1 MIQPALF
8 VSEHLHKRGG
18 DRLSENESH
27 HLTFLLQQ
35 VGGGDKEAVEKLISI
50 VYQELRRIAANRLRS
65 ERAGHT
71 LQPTALVNEVYLR
84 LFASEPIA
92 WQNRAHFFA
101 VAAKQ
106 MRFILVDHARRKNKD
121 GAFAFTLEDHEGD
134 DLLRLAT
141 QTDEDVIALD
151 EALRGLE
158 TIDPRAAQGVELRF
172 FGGLTLK
179 EVAEVQD
186 VDVATVKR
194 DWVFARSWLYRQ
206 LKP

>member
-1 MIQPALF
+1 M
-8 VSEHLHKRGG
+8 
-18 DRLSENESH
+18 SENESH

-35 VGGGDKEAVEKLISI
+35 VGGGDKDAVEKLISI
-50 VYQELRRIAANRLRS
+50 AYPELRRIAANRLRS
-65 ERAGHT
+65 ERVGHT

-84 LFASEPIA
+84 LFGSEPIA

-101 VAAKQ
+101 VVAKQ

-121 GAFAFTLEDHEGD
+121 GAFALTLEGHEGE
-134 DLLRLAT
+134 DLWRLAV
-141 QTDEDVIALD
+141 QTDEEMIALD
-151 EALRGLE
+151 DALQRFG

-194 DWVFARSWLYRQ
+194 DWVFARSWLFRQ
-206 LKP
+206 LAS